1 MSLIPD
7 FEIGIWN
14 AWILMIF
21 LFLTYVPGQLINKE
35 ALNNV
40 NEGWASEKWLRIDM
54 VLAKSTHTVII
65 PIIIIYSIF
74 LSLKLGTV
82 WFYLGLP
89 FCFLGL
95 IINLVVGINIAN
107 TLLDK
112 EPITKGVYRFSRHPA
127 YFGGFLFFLGVGIA
141 CASWVVILL
150 ALAWMVIWIKVIP
163 AEESSLLEKYGD
175 SYRKYMNITPRWIGI
190 PKPST

>member
-1 MSLIPD
+1 MSLIPA

-35 ALNNV
+35 ALNKV

-65 PIIIIYSIF
+65 PIIIIYSVF
-74 LSLKLGTV
+74 LPLELGTI
-82 WFYLGLP
+82 WLYIGIPL
-89 FCFLGL
+89 CFLGL
-95 IINLVVGINIAN
+95 IMNLLAGINIA
-107 TLLDK
+107 TTFLDK

-150 ALAWMVIWIKVIP
+150 ALAWMIIWIKVIP

-190 PKPST
+190 PRSST